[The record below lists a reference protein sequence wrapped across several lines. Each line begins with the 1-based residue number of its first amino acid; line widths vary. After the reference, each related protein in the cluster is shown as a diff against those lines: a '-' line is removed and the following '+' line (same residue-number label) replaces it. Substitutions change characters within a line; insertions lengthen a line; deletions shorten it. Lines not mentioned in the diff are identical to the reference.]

1 MGVYDHNRKTKI
13 HADVLL
19 LPLYQ
24 SALPAFS
31 WAWLHPHH
39 MPPHGDV
46 KKTWSIVEL
55 SQRFRQ
61 CPTYPLSLP
70 ALHCLPLFVF
80 CTMMCRYSPLL
91 CFDVPDMDHA
101 VQRALGMG
109 GHLDGPIKY
118 PAHGA
123 VASIRSPDG
132 HMVGLF
138 QPDDQEGL

>member
-1 MGVYDHNRKTKI
+1 M
-13 HADVLL
+13 
-19 LPLYQ
+19 
-24 SALPAFS
+24 S
-31 WAWLHPHH
+31 
-39 MPPHGDV
+39 PHGDV
-46 KKTWSIVEL
+46 KIWSPFALNVR
-55 SQRFRQ
+55 SVA
-61 CPTYPLSLP
+61 YPRSLP
-70 ALHCLPLFVF
+70 ALHIAFLHLLCD
-80 CTMMCRYSPLL
+80 MHRYSPLL

-101 VQRALGMG
+101 VQRALGLG

>member
-1 MGVYDHNRKTKI
+1 MTPPPFHP
-13 HADVLL
+13 APACECSVLL
-19 LPLYQ
+19 
-24 SALPAFS
+24 S
-31 WAWLHPHH
+31 
-39 MPPHGDV
+39 
-46 KKTWSIVEL
+46 
-55 SQRFRQ
+55 
-61 CPTYPLSLP
+61 
-70 ALHCLPLFVF
+70 
-80 CTMMCRYSPLL
+80 RYSPLL

>member
-1 MGVYDHNRKTKI
+1 
-13 HADVLL
+13 
-19 LPLYQ
+19 
-24 SALPAFS
+24 
-31 WAWLHPHH
+31 
-39 MPPHGDV
+39 
-46 KKTWSIVEL
+46 
-55 SQRFRQ
+55 
-61 CPTYPLSLP
+61 
-70 ALHCLPLFVF
+70 
-80 CTMMCRYSPLL
+80 
-91 CFDVPDMDHA
+91 MDHA